1 MRITKIETITYPNVT
16 QVHAGGIGWTWVRLH
31 TDAGLYGLGETF
43 PAPSCEKAVILSDY
57 APVLLGRDPRDIERL
72 WLDLFTHIQYRGW
85 GGAEIRALSAIDVA
99 LWDLLGKCA
108 GLPVYALLGGQCW
121 DTIPI
126 YNTCYDDRYD
136 FNDQPVELAK
146 ELMELGIR
154 AMKIWP
160 FDSIAIRNRGQSIT
174 NEEIQEGS
182 GPIRK
187 IREAL
192 GDSMQIM
199 VEFHGFWNL
208 PCAVEIA
215 RALEPYNVAWLE
227 EILPQDNMAAYEVL
241 ARQVK
246 QPLCVSERL
255 LTRWGYRELLERSVA
270 SIIMPDLA
278 WCGGI
283 SEARKIAIAAHT
295 NYLPVAYHNCGGP
308 ITHFASWH
316 LALASANLKI
326 LETVRRHYNDRF
338 VPVATAAGAP
348 QEGRLGVPTGPGLGV
363 DLREDFLR
371 SGKVEFDFVDERTVH
386 RSQARW
392 GQGESIG
399 PKSANLSV
407 GHALNRG
414 KTYKAHRK
422 QRNKK
427 NASDK

>member
-1 MRITKIETITYPNVT
+1 MRITKVETIAYANVT
-16 QVHAGGIGWTWVRLH
+16 EVHAGGIGWTWVRLH
-31 TDAGLYGLGETF
+31 TDAGLCGLGETF
-43 PAPSCEKAVILSDY
+43 PAPACEKAVILSDY

-72 WLDLFTHIQYRGW
+72 WLDLFTQIQYRGW

-108 GLPVYALLGGQCW
+108 GLPVYMLLGGRCW
-121 DTIPI
+121 DAIPI
-126 YNTCYDDRYD
+126 YNTCYDDNYD
-136 FNDQPVELAK
+136 FNQQPVELAK
-146 ELMELGIR
+146 ELIGLGIR

-160 FDSIAIRNRGQSIT
+160 FDSIAIRNHGQSIT
-174 NEEIQEGS
+174 KKEFKEGS
-182 GPIRK
+182 EPIRR
-187 IREAL
+187 IRESL

-215 RALEPYNVAWLE
+215 RALEPYDVAWLE
-227 EILPQDNMAAYEVL
+227 EMLPQDNMSAYEAL

-255 LTRWGYRELLERSVA
+255 LTRWGYRELLERSAA

-316 LALASANLKI
+316 LAMATPNLKI
-326 LETVRRHYNDRF
+326 LETVRRHYNERF
-338 VPVATAAGAP
+338 VPVVTVSGAP
-348 QEGRLGVPTGPGLGV
+348 REGKLEVPPGPGLGV
-363 DLREDFLR
+363 DLREEFLR
-371 SGKVEFDFVDERTVH
+371 SDKVEFDFVDERNVH
-386 RSQARW
+386 RSQVQWER
-392 GQGESIG
+392 GESLS
-399 PKSANLSV
+399 PK
-407 GHALNRG
+407 G
-414 KTYKAHRK
+414 T
-422 QRNKK
+422 
-427 NASDK
+427 D